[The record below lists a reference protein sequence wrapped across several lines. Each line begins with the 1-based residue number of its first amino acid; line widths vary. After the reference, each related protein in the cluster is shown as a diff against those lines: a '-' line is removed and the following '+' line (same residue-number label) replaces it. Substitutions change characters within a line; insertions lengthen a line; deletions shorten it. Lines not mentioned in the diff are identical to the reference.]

1 MKKPGET
8 GNPKNT
14 CPTQKGW
21 PLHADQTVGWAQ
33 GGTDLVL
40 GELLHEPPQ
49 FEMLT
54 QCMEVN

>member
-1 MKKPGET
+1 MSHTEGVASAHR
-8 GNPKNT
+8 
-14 CPTQKGW
+14 QK
-21 PLHADQTVGWAQ
+21 VGRAQ
-33 GGTDLVL
+33 GGPDLVL